1 MSVCFLFYC
10 TCRLLPSWWINVYII
25 WLHEEFIGQQFTP
38 KPQTR
43 NQRGTWMNV
52 TPNAVQKISRPGR
65 KRSAIFLFQTVSR
78 HNVFIFYHS
87 CHPLWKNFDQA
98 PVKIDVEEP
107 AIATWM
113 YLKAAL
119 QVKHID
125 GWSGF
130 VGFETPPPLAF
141 CDCIKPPSVI
151 LSWRNIVWL
160 FSHYNVVVLFA
171 EIIRFWR
178 SPFPGPLTNP
188 SWITKS
194 ITYHVFW
201 TFPSRSAPLITTS

>member
-130 VGFETPPPLAF
+130 VGFETPPPCLLWLYKTAVRNTKLTKYRLAF
-141 CDCIKPPSVI
+141 FTLQRCSVVCRNHQI
-151 LSWRNIVWL
+151 LEVP
-160 FSHYNVVVLFA
+160 V
-171 EIIRFWR
+171 
-178 SPFPGPLTNP
+178 
-188 SWITKS
+188 
-194 ITYHVFW
+194 
-201 TFPSRSAPLITTS
+201 SRTPD